1 MALTKTDLI
10 TLYNDLYAPD
20 SSGPVTWDGVG
31 KRGDQSQRQII
42 AILLNI
48 LQAVD
53 GSFAP
58 PGGGENAA
66 GLTDYTSGTHAI
78 TAGTY
83 IEVSILVTAGSTGT
97 IEGTT
102 VIAGNNYVYRAD
114 SGKTLDEV
122 NFVVS
127 SGTFQVLTIAA

>member
-31 KRGDQSQRQII
+31 KRGDQSLRQII
-42 AILLNI
+42 AVLLQILA
-48 LQAVD
+48 AVD

-58 PGGGENAA
+58 PGSGENVI
-66 GLTDYTSGTHAI
+66 GLTDFTSGTHSLA
-78 TAGTY
+78 AGTY
-83 IEVSILVTAGSTGT
+83 IEVAILVTTGSTGT

-102 VIAGNNYVYRAD
+102 IIAGNNYVYRAD